1 MRAAPAP
8 AVLALLLPCWF
19 LPGCREDDPLGP
31 PAIRLG
37 DSICDECGMILSS
50 RPWATA
56 TIVRGPRGPEPRLFD
71 DFNCQV
77 HYEQAHADEEILA
90 RWSHDSTGS
99 AWMKTEHAFFVHSPA
114 LRTPMASQ
122 VAAFRDR
129 SGAEAL
135 KGSLG
140 GEIHDFD
147 AMWTILARQEP
158 CCPGDG
164 EQP

>member
-1 MRAAPAP
+1 MKPAP
-8 AVLALLLPCWF
+8 AFAALAAPIACLFMTACK
-19 LPGCREDDPLGP
+19 ENDPLGP

-50 RPWATA
+50 RPYATA

-77 HYEQAHADEEILA
+77 HYEKSHADEEVLA
-90 RWSHDSTGS
+90 RWSHDYAGS
-99 AWMKTEHAFFVHSPA
+99 DWMKTEQAHFVHSPA

-135 KGSLG
+135 HGSVG

-147 AMWTILARQEP
+147 AMWRLLSQHGP
-158 CCPGDG
+158 CCPGDA
-164 EQP
+164 ERP

>member
-1 MRAAPAP
+1 MRNAPA
-8 AVLALLLPCWF
+8 ALALLLSCAL

-31 PAIRLG
+31 PPIRLG

-50 RPWATA
+50 RPYATA

-77 HYEQAHADEEILA
+77 HYERAHADEEILA
-90 RWSHDSTGS
+90 RWSHDYTGS
-99 AWMKTEHAFFVHSPA
+99 EWIRTEQAHFVHSPA

-122 VAAFRDR
+122 VAAFLKKAD
-129 SGAEAL
+129 AEAL
-135 KGSLG
+135 RGSLG
-140 GEIHDFD
+140 GEVHDFD
-147 AMWTILARQEP
+147 AMWALIAQHGP
-158 CCPGDG
+158 CCPGDA